1 MNKQTATR
9 LLHTHLHQHGVLATA
24 NVERCVFED
33 PFRFNAIQFLLS
45 QGLTQQP
52 IRKQCHKLLGLLV
65 RVAGKTFNAM
75 NTGTV
80 TKEIVTTAVSRS
92 ALAKALAL
100 TDPEHSQ
107 QLIEGLTAHLTQW
120 PTAAAADE
128 YHKRVIEVLE
138 LVTQALCCVNN
149 DTDWS
154 NA

>member
-1 MNKQTATR
+1 MDKQTATR
-9 LLHTHLHQHGVLATA
+9 LMHNHLYQHGVLTTDS
-24 NVERCVFED
+24 VESCVFSD
-33 PFRFNAIQFLLS
+33 PFRFNVIQFLLS
-45 QGLTQQP
+45 QGMTQQP
-52 IRKQCHKLLGLLV
+52 IRKQCYKLLALLA
-65 RVAGKTFNAM
+65 RVAGRTFDDM

-80 TKEIVTTAVSRS
+80 TKEIVITAVSRS

-107 QLIEGLTAHLTQW
+107 QLIEGLTEHLTQW
-120 PTAAAADE
+120 TTAAAADE

-149 DTDWS
+149 DADWS